1 MKTFKQFFIEQQEGK
16 TAAFTY
22 GRFNPPTIGHEKLVN
37 KLKQVAGVNDAFI
50 IPSHTTNTS
59 ADGKPKPLSQWKNP
73 LTFEEKKPIIEQ
85 AFGLPVLD
93 SGKTIYDAL
102 KDLEHRGYTHIIQVA
117 GDDRVGEF
125 EHIRDKDMGR
135 IDPKSETGDTLFNFK
150 QYDVVSSGAR
160 DPDSEGIEGVSAS
173 KVREAALNGDYE
185 YVKNAIPN
193 TVSEDKKKLIYD
205 VIRDRAHKKQIV
217 K

>member
-1 MKTFKQFFIEQQEGK
+1 MKSFIEFFKESLEGK

-37 KLKQVAGVNDAFI
+37 KLKQVAGSNDAFI
-50 IPSHTTNTS
+50 IPSHTTNTE
-59 ADGKPKPLSQWKNP
+59 GKHSLSQWKNP
-73 LTFEEKKPIIEQ
+73 LTFEEKKPIIEK

-93 SGKTIYDAL
+93 SGKTIYEAL
-102 KDLEHRGYTHIIQVA
+102 KDLERKGYTNIIQVA

-125 EHIRDKDMGR
+125 EHIRNKDMGR
-135 IDPKSETGDTLFNFK
+135 VNPKAENKDTFFNFK
-150 QYDVVSSGAR
+150 KYDVVSSGAR

-193 TVSEDKKKLIYD
+193 TVSEDNKKLIFNI
-205 VIRDRAHKKQIV
+205 IRNRAHKKQIV

>member
-1 MKTFKQFFIEQQEGK
+1 MKSFQQFFIEQQENK

-22 GRFNPPTIGHEKLVN
+22 GRFNPVTVGHEKLVN
-37 KLKQVAGVNDAFI
+37 KLKQVAGGNDVFI
-50 IPSHTTNTS
+50 IPSHTTNTE
-59 ADGKPKPLSQWKNP
+59 GKHTLSQWKNP

-85 AFGLPVLD
+85 AFGIPVLD

-102 KDLEHRGYTHIIQVA
+102 KDLERRGYTQIIQVA
-117 GDDRVGEF
+117 GDDRTAEF
-125 EHIRDKDMGR
+125 EHIRNKDMGR
-135 IDPKSETGDTLFNFK
+135 VNPKSENEDTFFNFK

-185 YVKNAIPN
+185 YVKNAIPSS
-193 TVSEDKKKLIYD
+193 VSEDNKKLIYD
-205 VIRDRAHKKQIV
+205 VIRNRAHKKQVV

>member
-1 MKTFKQFFIEQQEGK
+1 MISFLQFFTEQQENK
-16 TAAFTY
+16 KIAAFTY

-37 KLKQVAGVNDAFI
+37 KLKQVASGNDAFI
-50 IPSHTTNTS
+50 IPSHTTNTE
-59 ADGKPKPLSQWKNP
+59 GKHTLSQWKNP
-73 LTFEEKKPIIEQ
+73 LTFEEKRPIIEE
-85 AFGLPVLD
+85 AFDLPVLD

-102 KDLEHRGYTHIIQVA
+102 KDLEQRGYTHIIQVA

-125 EHIRDKDMGR
+125 EHIRNKDMGR
-135 IDPKSETGDTLFNFK
+135 VNPKSENGDTFFNFE

-193 TVSEDKKKLIYD
+193 SVSESNKKKIYD
-205 VIRDRAHKKQIV
+205 IIRTRAHKKQVV